1 MENFIGLYNELLT
14 HPERKQELSTQLY
27 RIAFDLCENATT
39 IVGSANQ
46 QGGEEQLKEF
56 IISKVIYFFP
66 EDSKLYNMM
75 GKMLMDKFADKAL
88 MWLKLCY
95 TMNPYDLDNIL
106 DLCTILSANSKHK
119 SILDLN
125 VDNLFDSFLHNTKFL
140 TFLYQANKNEDYYE
154 NVEKYLLTLL
164 DRVSEKKVKSYD
176 DKKLMCQ
183 YYMDLGNVYGNLCNN
198 DVSIDYTL
206 KCYELT
212 KEIKC
217 EKHYIVSALQNYLAY
232 NDYIYPDNAEIFKKY
247 LELNDWYENVQ
258 LFSFEKR
265 KKKRRMRIGYVSS
278 DMLHHAVA
286 NFLLPILQN
295 HNKTK
300 FDIFLYPNTATNHE
314 WFSSLK
320 IPTYNISQM
329 TDKEAA
335 KLINVHEIDILIDL
349 NGISP
354 KNRLDV
360 FALNPAP
367 IQMTYMGYPNTTGLK
382 FMHYRITDNFA
393 DNEFSTQQYSEKL
406 VRLPKCFLLY
416 KSVNQQYPQ
425 KPKKTKETVV
435 LGALNK
441 EAKNSKYVLEAW
453 KTILNDCPNTKIM
466 IKLESY
472 DNLEERTAFYTNK
485 LNVHADRLILLT
497 KMSNE
502 AYNES
507 FTKIDLLLD
516 TFPYSGT
523 TTTCNALYNS
533 VPVVTH
539 YNKDYHA
546 HNVSSSILINSELKE
561 LVAYS
566 TEEYIQ
572 IAKDLVSNPIKIE
585 TYKSSILK
593 KFMRLME
600 PTQFMKSYEEALEDV
615 YNKYEEEKQNKKD
628 DQKINISA

>member
-14 HPERKQELSTQLY
+14 HPERKNELSTQLY
-27 RIAFDLCENATT
+27 RIAFDLCANASS
-39 IVGSANQ
+39 IQAGQ
-46 QGGEEQLKEF
+46 EEQIKEF
-56 IISKVIYFFP
+56 ILSKVMYFFP
-66 EDSKLYNMM
+66 EDAKLYNMM
-75 GKMLMDKFADKAL
+75 GKVFMEKMADKAL
-88 MWLKLCY
+88 LWLKLCY
-95 TMNPYDLDNIL
+95 VMNPYDIENIN
-106 DLCTILSANSKHK
+106 DLCTILAANSKFR

-125 VDNLFDSFLHNTKFL
+125 VDNLFDGFLHNTKFL

-154 NVEKYLLTLL
+154 NVEKYLVTLL
-164 DRVSEKKVKSYD
+164 DRVNEKKVKSYD

-183 YYMDLGNVYGNLCNN
+183 YYMDLGNLYGNLCSN

-232 NDYIYPDNAEIFKKY
+232 NDYVYPDNAEIYNKY
-247 LELNDWYENVQ
+247 LELNDWLVNTEM
-258 LFSFEKR
+258 FSFDKR

-295 HNKTK
+295 HTKTK

-367 IQMTYMGYPNTTGLK
+367 IQISYMGYPNTTGLK
-382 FMHYRITDNFA
+382 CMQYRITDSIA
-393 DNEFSTQQYSEKL
+393 DSELSTQKFSEKL
-406 VRLPKCFLLY
+406 IRLPNCFLLY

-425 KPKKTKETVV
+425 KPKKTKEVIV

-441 EAKNSKYVLEAW
+441 EAKNSKHALEAW

-472 DNLEERTAFYTNK
+472 DNLEERTAFYSSK
-485 LNVHADRLILLT
+485 LNVDASRLMLLT

-502 AYNES
+502 AYNDT

-533 VPVVTH
+533 VPVITM
-539 YNKDYHA
+539 YNKDYHV
-546 HNVSSSILINSELKE
+546 HNVSSSILINSGLKE
-561 LVAYS
+561 LVGYS
-566 TEEYIQ
+566 SEDYVN
-572 IAKDLVSNPIKIE
+572 IAKDLINNPMKIE
-585 TYKSSILK
+585 THKSSILK
-593 KFMRLME
+593 KFLKLME
-600 PTQFMKSYEEALEDV
+600 PTQFMKSYEDALEDV
-615 YNKYEEEKQNKKD
+615 YNKYEENRQGKKAAVVE
-628 DQKINISA
+628 NITLSA